1 MSLVVVRDPFTPN
14 VSLVGKLSSSCIHQ
28 RIMSA
33 ITINIIISNHMYIC
47 HINNIQTLTVH
58 SLTRS
63 RVQGVSSMPRHPQHP
78 ESCTLRRTQSIAPC
92 RCKYNKNNISS
103 NPQYLIIIIKT
114 TNSIMTQI
122 TCTQVSSKNKFA
134 QCTQERD
141 VTYTPSCFKLHPEV
155 SQYVSAEI
163 KCITISYV

>member
-1 MSLVVVRDPFTPN
+1 MSLVFVHDPFNPN
-14 VSLVGKLSSSCIHQ
+14 VSLVSKVFSAYIHQ
-28 RIMSA
+28 QNMPA
-33 ITINIIISNHMYIC
+33 VTINIIICNHMYIC

-63 RVQGVSSMPRHPQHP
+63 GVQGVSSMARHPLMSRVLH
-78 ESCTLRRTQSIAPC
+78 TQENPINNTH

-103 NPQYLIIIIKT
+103 NHQYLIIIIKT
-114 TNSIMTQI
+114 TNRIMTQI

-134 QCTQERD
+134 QCAQERD
-141 VTYTPSCFKLHPEV
+141 VTYTHSCFKLHPEV

-163 KCITISYV
+163 KCLTISYV